1 MRRDSAN
8 GQRGVGPN
16 PIRVMEIE
24 LAKRLPAIDP
34 VSRTG
39 RAYARTSILARL
51 HGRPLGV
58 VATEIG
64 RNGLTPTE
72 VAGCIWRELAPR
84 INEHLRADGLDQV
97 ELLPLNGLLDVPDP
111 QCTAARQK
119 CRLEAPTAS
128 IIVATHERPTGL
140 ARTLHSLAELDYP
153 SFEII
158 VVDNAPETSDT
169 FDMLQRDF
177 THMSRL
183 RYVKE
188 PRRGLT
194 PARVR
199 GLELA
204 TGTIVAFTDD
214 DVVVDRQW
222 LAELATGFELGDE
235 IACVTGLT
243 FPLELD
249 TPAQIWF
256 EEYGGFGKGFD
267 QRSFNLGRNRP
278 SDRLFPYAV
287 ARVGSGNN
295 MAWRADLLRN
305 IGGFDLA
312 LTRTGAEDISAFFDA
327 ITNGYTIVYEPG
339 ALIFHEHRRD
349 YLDLKRQMY
358 WYGIGLGAYL
368 TRCLMADWKS
378 AVDFAGRAPSGLI
391 YMLNPAS
398 GKNKRKSRAYPNEL
412 TRLER
417 QGALRG
423 PFTYLRGRREAART
437 RAG

>member
-1 MRRDSAN
+1 
-8 GQRGVGPN
+8 
-16 PIRVMEIE
+16 
-24 LAKRLPAIDP
+24 
-34 VSRTG
+34 
-39 RAYARTSILARL
+39 
-51 HGRPLGV
+51 
-58 VATEIG
+58 
-64 RNGLTPTE
+64 
-72 VAGCIWRELAPR
+72 
-84 INEHLRADGLDQV
+84 
-97 ELLPLNGLLDVPDP
+97 
-111 QCTAARQK
+111 
-119 CRLEAPTAS
+119 
-128 IIVATHERPTGL
+128 
-140 ARTLHSLAELDYP
+140 
-153 SFEII
+153 
-158 VVDNAPETSDT
+158 
-169 FDMLQRDF
+169 
-177 THMSRL
+177 
-183 RYVKE
+183 
-188 PRRGLT
+188 
-194 PARVR
+194 
-199 GLELA
+199 
-204 TGTIVAFTDD
+204 
-214 DVVVDRQW
+214 
-222 LAELATGFELGDE
+222 
-235 IACVTGLT
+235 
-243 FPLELD
+243 
-249 TPAQIWF
+249 
-256 EEYGGFGKGFD
+256 
-267 QRSFNLGRNRP
+267 
-278 SDRLFPYAV
+278 
-287 ARVGSGNN
+287 